1 MNLSTVALLLERLA
15 FSKDD
20 ESNHA
25 FVNGHRLTAQSLAD
39 WSQGVRDAAEF
50 VRQLAVKEEV

>member
-1 MNLSTVALLLERLA
+1 MNLPDVASMLERFA
-15 FSKDD
+15 FSKED

-25 FVNGHRLTAQSLAD
+25 IMNGHRLTAQSLAD

-50 VRQLAVKEEV
+50 VRQLAVKEES